1 MELEL
6 EMRGVVGCYMLDM
19 CGCFG
24 RKVWGENRQPSSN
37 TGSIKFTPPDHLP
50 LRACLYHPLYYLN
63 LLRGSQRDRCIR
75 ETHNDGSLKFSS
87 VLIIDKVAV
96 SDVEGTSLV

>member
-1 MELEL
+1 MVALVG
-6 EMRGVVGCYMLDM
+6 RFGVTTDSPHQTQGL
-19 CGCFG
+19 
-24 RKVWGENRQPSSN
+24 
-37 TGSIKFTPPDHLP
+37 SIKFTPPDHLP
-50 LRACLYHPLYYLN
+50 LRACLYHPLYCLN

-87 VLIIDKVAV
+87 ILIVDKVAV